1 MRTRLFPFAATIGFF
16 GSIAQAQTPPEP
28 AIQHGLA
35 WQAEIYTP
43 FTGWTAEDLRFK
55 QPWELA
61 HKCGGAL
68 IALHWVLT
76 AAHCINEERIR
87 NGFRVRLGAK
97 NIELGEGVTYR
108 IDRMVRHKRYDKD
121 RHLNDIA
128 LVHIVAD
135 EQTKE
140 RLARRISTIRL
151 YEGPELGDKVEV
163 TAMGWGDTDP
173 LPGPEH
179 DKVSADLQVVDLKTV
194 PCGPAYGTRTTADM
208 LCAAGPA
215 SDSCKGDS
223 GGPLVRRWGEPVLV
237 GIVSWGDGCADAA
250 KPGVYVR
257 IDGIHY
263 LDWIRRAMVADPSV
277 SELN

>member
-1 MRTRLFPFAATIGFF
+1 MRINPYLVAAAIGLT
-16 GSIAQAQTPPEP
+16 GSPAGAQGKPEP
-28 AIQHGLA
+28 SIQHGTA
-35 WQAEIYTP
+35 WQAQIYTP
-43 FTGWTAEDLRFK
+43 FKAWTAEDLRFK

-87 NGFRVRLGAK
+87 NGFRVRLGVR
-97 NIELGEGVTYR
+97 NIKLDEGVTYR
-108 IDRMVRHKRYDKD
+108 IDRMVQHKRYDKD

-135 EQTKE
+135 AQTDEK
-140 RLARRISTIRL
+140 LARRISTIRL
-151 YEGPELGDKVEV
+151 YEGPELGSGVDV

-179 DKVSADLQVVDLKTV
+179 DKVSPDLQVVDLKTV
-194 PCGPAYGTRTTADM
+194 PCGPAYGSRTTADM
-208 LCAAGPA
+208 LCAKGPA
-215 SDSCKGDS
+215 RDSCKGDS
-223 GGPLVRRWGEPVLV
+223 GGPLIRTWGDPVLV

-257 IDGIHY
+257 IDGNHH
-263 LDWIRRAMVADPSV
+263 LDWIRRAMAADPSV
-277 SELN
+277 SYLD